1 MKEETRRIKEEDEK
15 RWSRCRTLEKR
26 ETEKEVKKN
35 SSAES
40 KGRRRELGKGR

>member
-1 MKEETRRIKEEDEK
+1 VRRIEEEEDEI

-26 ETEKEVKKN
+26 KTEKEVKKN

-40 KGRRRELGKGR
+40 KGRKRELEKCR